1 MCLHICTDSCPAAD
15 GQQPFCL
22 GRNCILIFI
31 FPQRSRKDDFNVQ
44 INMIRF
50 RDTQTTFP
58 SGRILPSLIIT
69 PQSQSLTLPIRQSLY
84 TCPNLD
90 PRLSR
95 NDENRN

>member
-1 MCLHICTDSCPAAD
+1 MLTYLYGQLPRRRWPAT
-15 GQQPFCL
+15 
-22 GRNCILIFI
+22 ILSGTELYSYLY
-31 FPQRSRKDDFNVQ
+31 FPQRSRKDDFDVQ